1 MKRGIILVAMV
12 ISLSCLLGW
21 AAKAGA
27 HRSCLCQEWQKVEA
41 GQEIQQKR
49 WKAIEREAERMLKDK
64 NGNEG
69 VSQTRPRG
77 KSY

>member
-12 ISLSCLLGW
+12 ISLSCPVEW

-27 HRSCLCQEWQKVEA
+27 HGTSLCREWQKVEA

-49 WKAIEREAERMLKDK
+49 WKAIEREAERMLKDI
-64 NGNEG
+64 NSNEG
-69 VSQTRPRG
+69 VSQTKLRG
-77 KSY
+77 KRH